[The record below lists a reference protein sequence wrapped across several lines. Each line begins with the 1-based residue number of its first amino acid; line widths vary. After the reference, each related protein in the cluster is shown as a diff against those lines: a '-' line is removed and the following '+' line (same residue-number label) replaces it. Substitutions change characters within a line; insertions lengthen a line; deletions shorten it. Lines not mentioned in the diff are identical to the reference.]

1 MNYRK
6 NNITL
11 QIRVPVEQAI
21 LIIGRLYGGGFITR
35 EQYLSKIKTLD
46 REKAERERR
55 KNKVFMNMI
64 EKSRKFYKKNSC
76 KE

>member
-21 LIIGRLYGGGFITR
+21 LILGRLYGCGVITR
-35 EQYLSKIKTLD
+35 EQYLSRIKILD
-46 REKAERERR
+46 REKAEKERQ

-64 EKSRKFYKKNSC
+64 EKSRKFYKKKGC